1 MNNTDIISPYTLI
14 TSDTESLVSI
24 NSPQTPP
31 APLPRPKKNIIS
43 NNSISSPLSPI
54 SLNSTP
60 PLSPLC
66 ASPISDKKKSF
77 IDKILE
83 KCFTSK
89 FSLFA

>member
-1 MNNTDIISPYTLI
+1 MNNADIVSPYTLI

-60 PLSPLC
+60 PLSPL
-66 ASPISDKKKSF
+66 STSSNKKKSF

>member
-31 APLPRPKKNIIS
+31 APLPRPTINTLS

-60 PLSPLC
+60 PLSPL
-66 ASPISDKKKSF
+66 STSSNKKKSF

-89 FSLFA
+89 FSLFT

>member
-31 APLPRPKKNIIS
+31 APLPRPTNTLS

-60 PLSPLC
+60 PLSPL
-66 ASPISDKKKSF
+66 STSSNKKKSF

-89 FSLFA
+89 FSLFT